1 MHGGKNQSIT
11 LFVHYFALQNI
22 PLGLLY
28 NYFLLVTNTSKT
40 FDEQQM
46 QLKRTF
52 FVSVVAMRSSRLRL
66 GVQLSNKMRDPCV
79 LSLPHQNTIM
89 KPKQLSFLFIENCQW
104 LH

>member
-46 QLKRTF
+46 QLKRN
-52 FVSVVAMRSSRLRL
+52 R
-66 GVQLSNKMRDPCV
+66 
-79 LSLPHQNTIM
+79 
-89 KPKQLSFLFIENCQW
+89 
-104 LH
+104 